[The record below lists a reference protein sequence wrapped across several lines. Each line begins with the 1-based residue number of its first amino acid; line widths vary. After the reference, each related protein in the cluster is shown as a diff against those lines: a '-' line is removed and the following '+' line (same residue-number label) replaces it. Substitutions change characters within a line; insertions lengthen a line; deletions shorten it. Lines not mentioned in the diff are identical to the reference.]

1 MQSSPNWARLFEEGR
16 CKAIGIPWSEEEVH
30 ALHVLKIP
38 IESVRNGCLTLEEY
52 EEEQNRQKKYVEENG
67 ELPLKSMTRK
77 ELILIARD
85 LGVVVDDAALKADL
99 VETIQNKRKA
109 IKKKEEEDEE
119 NKKGETTGDSL

>member
-1 MQSSPNWARLFEEGR
+1 M
-16 CKAIGIPWSEEEVH
+16 
-30 ALHVLKIP
+30 HVLKIP